1 MKRFTL
7 YITLMIFIL
16 SACASGKKDSERRE
30 YDYEIYLATT
40 EGEDGGYEIDYNTAD
55 LQVYKEKTSGKPNS
69 GSREDIKW
77 TVDGKELEFEYSG
90 KSEISGN
97 RYWVDDYMNWQEGI
111 GLSFY
116 EDTTDL
122 AFIHFIYGNSY
133 TIGQPVDSE
142 TMLLEF
148 ADQIMQEFQGS
159 VEGLERS
166 VKTEWN
172 GEHYDGFYVPTDYA
186 AEDVRYIVRYVYR
199 IDGIRTVNSPYV
211 IVSGEGALNI
221 VSLGN
226 SDAFAEYTD
235 VTVDQ
240 SQIDVLIKDTV
251 ETMCNTD
258 EYALNTY
265 ITNRTLRIVD
275 GELFVQIIVF
285 PTLEEKESG
294 KAIEPTGLKF
304 LIPIEEE

>member
-1 MKRFTL
+1 MKRVL
-7 YITLMIFIL
+7 IIYITILMLLMCGCSSTTPITEE
-16 SACASGKKDSERRE
+16 KDKVEPE
-30 YDYEIYLATT
+30 YEIYLAVT
-40 EGEDGGYEIDYNTAD
+40 EGISHTRIDYNTAD
-55 LQVYKEKTSGKPNS
+55 LQVYKEKASNKPNS

-77 TVDGKELEFEYSG
+77 TVNGKELEFEYSG

-133 TIGQPVDSE
+133 TIGQAVDSE

-199 IDGIRTVNSPYV
+199 IDGIRTANSPYV
-211 IVSGEGALNI
+211 IVSGEGALTI

-235 VTVDQ
+235 CY
-240 SQIDVLIKDTV
+240 SRSIS
-251 ETMCNTD
+251 
-258 EYALNTY
+258 
-265 ITNRTLRIVD
+265 NRC
-275 GELFVQIIVF
+275 
-285 PTLEEKESG
+285 PN
-294 KAIEPTGLKF
+294 
-304 LIPIEEE
+304 